1 MPPVDMPTEIHIGTR
16 NAFKQSRQYVYL
28 WNHTLNIFVCDQTT
42 ADGLD
47 GEKMVIVI
55 ADSASGQWYVA
66 VEGAMTAHGFVGRR
80 AAFRSQEEFWSAGW
94 HDWQVNR
101 NNDSGEPDW
110 DTQDGS
116 QLSAESRVPPRTGT
130 VALDDQLRQLALTD

>member
-16 NAFKQSRQYVYL
+16 NAFRQSRHYVYR

-80 AAFRSQEEFWSAGW
+80 AVFRSQEEFWRAGW
-94 HDWQVNR
+94 HAWQVNR
-101 NNDSGEPDW
+101 SNNSGEPDW

-130 VALDDQLRQLALTD
+130 VALDDQLHQLALTD

>member
-1 MPPVDMPTEIHIGTR
+1 MPEFVQAYYPTGFPGAMPPVDMPAEIHIGTR
-16 NAFKQSRQYVYL
+16 IAFQQSRPYVYR

-66 VEGAMTAHGFVGRR
+66 FEGAMTAHGFV
-80 AAFRSQEEFWSAGW
+80 
-94 HDWQVNR
+94 
-101 NNDSGEPDW
+101 
-110 DTQDGS
+110 
-116 QLSAESRVPPRTGT
+116 SR
-130 VALDDQLRQLALTD
+130 